1 MTIMSKIDWN
11 ELERYYDSCLSE
23 ESTDIID
30 IITWEQGWRHIV
42 ATSCYTLYFRMI
54 EDKYLYP

>member
-1 MTIMSKIDWN
+1 MSKIDWN
-11 ELERYYDSCLSE
+11 EIERYYDSCLSE
-23 ESTDIID
+23 EYTDLID